1 MAAPS
6 DDVKLAGTAIA
17 GAAQQ
22 VVYHGPDIISINPYK
37 FVREADNGSGGFANN
52 EYLIPHTRE
61 RMLAE
66 RKQYSYYPNFFKRI
80 INALVDPVYREEP
93 KRNEATGNEL
103 FAKFMTN
110 CNRRGTPWTRWIRS
124 VARKVRRYG
133 VGFVVIDNDTKPAA
147 TVAEAVAKDQRP
159 YVYFV
164 SPERVVSYQY
174 DTMGALTEL
183 RFVEERKE
191 GKEKKQFQRAITAA
205 GWTLYKK
212 VEDEWVV
219 DSKGFYTLG
228 VIPIV
233 PIYDDLPEDEEDPI
247 LSLPPLYHIARLN
260 HAIMNICSEMREQ
273 ERGQMFSLLK
283 LPKPTNATI
292 PGAMTIG
299 IGNAIIYDPKDG
311 GDPGFIGPDPAILEA
326 VMKDRDFLIQ
336 QMFEMASV
344 LGISSKQN
352 KDSSGWKVEVQFQSS
367 NQNLIT
373 FTSVM
378 ESAEKS
384 VADIVALFLRANLE
398 FTVEYSDNFG
408 LINDM
413 SEITQMQESLAVP
426 ELPPKVRKA
435 VIKDWV
441 GSRFRSLPADEIQV
455 LLDDVDAS
463 TLDAQHAEST
473 PDPAVA

>member
-1 MAAPS
+1 MAALS

-17 GAAQQ
+17 GAAPQ
-22 VVYHGPDIISINPYK
+22 VAYHGPDIISINPYQ

-110 CNRRGTPWTRWIRS
+110 CNRRGTPWARWIRS

-133 VGFVVIDNDTKPAA
+133 VGFVVVDNDAKPAP
-147 TVAEAVAKDQRP
+147 TLAEAVAKDQRP

-174 DTMGALTEL
+174 DNMGALTEL
-183 RFVEERKE
+183 RFYEDRRVGGE
-191 GKEKKQFQRAITAA
+191 KEKFQRSITAA
-205 GWTLYKK
+205 GWFLYKK
-212 VEDEWVV
+212 VKDEWVQ
-219 DSKGFYTLG
+219 DSSGAYTIG
-228 VIPIV
+228 VIPVV

-283 LPKPTNATI
+283 LPKPAGSVI
-292 PGAMTIG
+292 PSALTIG
-299 IGNAIIYDPKDG
+299 IGNAITYDPKDG

-344 LGISSKQN
+344 LGVSSKQN

-378 ESAEKS
+378 ESAEVS
-384 VADIVALFLRANLE
+384 VVDIVDLFLRANLE

-413 SEITQMQESLAVP
+413 SEITQMQESLAVA
-426 ELPPKVRKA
+426 ELPAKVRKA
-435 VIKDWV
+435 VVKDWV
-441 GSRFRSLPADEIQV
+441 GSRFRSLPPDELQE
-455 LLDDVDAS
+455 LLDAVDQNAI
-463 TLDAQHAEST
+463 DEQHTET
-473 PDPAVA
+473 IPVAA